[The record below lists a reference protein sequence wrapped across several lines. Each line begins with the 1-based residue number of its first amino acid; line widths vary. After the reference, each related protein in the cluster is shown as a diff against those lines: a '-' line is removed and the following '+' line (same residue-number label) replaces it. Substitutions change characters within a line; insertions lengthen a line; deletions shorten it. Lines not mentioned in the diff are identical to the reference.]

1 MNATEP
7 LSAEDQEALETDLF
21 AQFVFARASAG
32 MVDGTIRDDIS
43 SLETIRD
50 WLGRPLWEMTPDD
63 ADRYFGHQL
72 RGAAPTTRTGKA
84 ATLRVFFRFLELRY
98 KADIYQLT
106 GSVVEC
112 PLDEVNTP
120 RGRTD
125 IQLRIPPTDAEVDT
139 LFRGWRGEMATTRR
153 FATCAR
159 NYAAA
164 KVLADMGLRINE
176 ARMLDLDD
184 IHPELGRFGKL
195 AVRFG
200 KGSNGSG
207 PRTRMTPLINGTD
220 ALVRWYVQDIRGL
233 FEDAQFWS
241 RPGAPLF
248 PSERRNTDGSC
259 CRISDST
266 LREALNDAVERHLP
280 TWKGTL
286 SLRTFSG
293 TTAPP
298 PSTCPAWT
306 SSRSRNYSVTAGWQP
321 RCVTSMST
329 AATSTTPGNKPR
341 SAQTSG

>member
-1 MNATEP
+1 LTRSTH
-7 LSAEDQEALETDLF
+7 L
-21 AQFVFARASAG
+21 
-32 MVDGTIRDDIS
+32 
-43 SLETIRD
+43 
-50 WLGRPLWEMTPDD
+50 
-63 ADRYFGHQL
+63 
-72 RGAAPTTRTGKA
+72 AA
-84 ATLRVFFRFLELRY
+84 
-98 KADIYQLT
+98 
-106 GSVVEC
+106 
-112 PLDEVNTP
+112 
-120 RGRTD
+120 RTD
-125 IQLRIPPTDAEVDT
+125 IQLRIPPTDTEVDT

-164 KVLADMGLRINE
+164 KVLADVGLRINE

-220 ALVRWYVQDIRGL
+220 ALVRWYVEDIRGL

-286 SLRTFSG
+286 SPHVLRHYCASTLYLSG
-293 TTAPP
+293 MDLLAIQELLGHRWVATTMRYVHVH
-298 PSTCPAWT
+298 SRHIDDAWE
-306 SSRSRNYSVTAGWQP
+306 Q
-321 RCVTSMST
+321 
-329 AATSTTPGNKPR
+329 AAQRTDKRLKGALR
-341 SAQTSG
+341 